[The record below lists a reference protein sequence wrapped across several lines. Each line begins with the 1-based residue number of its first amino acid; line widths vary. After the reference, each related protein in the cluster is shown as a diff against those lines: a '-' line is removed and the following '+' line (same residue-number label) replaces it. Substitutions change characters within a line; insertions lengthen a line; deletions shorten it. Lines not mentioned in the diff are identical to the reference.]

1 MSGYVIGP
9 RESLL
14 LTISLLSGDS
24 IQMTMKDL
32 SLYPE
37 INACLM
43 VIREA
48 AFCSGLWDAYF

>member
-1 MSGYVIGP
+1 MSEYVIGS

-14 LTISLLSGDS
+14 LTISLSGDS

-37 INACLM
+37 ISACLM

-48 AFCSGLWDAYF
+48 AFCSGLWDAYL